1 LIQHIPGHSKKRAI
15 ITGITGQD
23 AAYLSKL
30 LLAKDYQLIGVCR
43 KGGQP
48 DLTRLAY
55 LGILDNI
62 QLVECDLVNQGDCM
76 DLIAKYQPD
85 EVYNLAAQSSVS
97 SSFQFPRVTIEFNI
111 ISVLNLLEAI
121 RMKSCHS
128 RFYQASSSEMYGIVN
143 QLPITIQSVLHPV
156 SPYGISKAA
165 GHWLVSQYR
174 ESYNLFA
181 VSGILFNHES
191 FLRQDSFFVKK
202 VITSAIRIRN
212 GQQHDL
218 HVGSIDIKRDF
229 GSAKDYV
236 EAIWLML
243 QNVKPIDYLVCTG
256 SSVSLRDIIHYV
268 FDQLGID
275 RKSII
280 TDSNLVR
287 PSEISDIYGDPSP
300 IYKDLQ
306 WKGSGDFY
314 KVLDELISEEM
325 MNYGN

>member
-1 LIQHIPGHSKKRAI
+1 MTSPIKEHAHKKAL

-30 LLAKDYQLIGVCR
+30 LISKGYQLIGVCR
-43 KGGQP
+43 KEGQS
-48 DLTRLAY
+48 DFSRLTY
-55 LGILDNI
+55 LGIKDSI
-62 QLVECDLVNQGDCM
+62 QFVECDLLNQGDCM
-76 DLIAKYQPD
+76 EMIEQYQPD

-97 SSFQFPRVTIEFNI
+97 SSFQYPRVTIEFNI

-121 RMKSCHS
+121 RMKSGQS

-143 QLPITIQSVLHPV
+143 QLPITIQSILHPV

-174 ESYNLFA
+174 ESYHLFA

-212 GQQHDL
+212 GQQRDL
-218 HVGSIDIKRDF
+218 RVGSIDIKRDF

-243 QNVKPIDYLVCTG
+243 QHERPIDYLVCTG
-256 SSVSLRDIIHYV
+256 ASISLRDIIHYV
-268 FDQLGID
+268 FDQMGID
-275 RKSII
+275 RKNII
-280 TDSNLVR
+280 SDSNLVR

-300 IYKDLQ
+300 IYRDLQ
-306 WKGSGDFY
+306 WKASGDFY